1 MGESF
6 EWQLQ
11 SGGQSGELTDGET
24 EYISYRDLLEIGF
37 MDRWI
42 LALALAAIVAV
53 GGFWL
58 LISNSRYRTILPDAS
73 GRLHLRHGL
82 LFRAYACGLFL
93 GLELLLGSLV
103 LFFPPESS
111 LAIGLL
117 VAAALITLVLGV
129 ILMWDASRFAL
140 TVTASGLECRSP
152 WRGPRTIL
160 WREVERV
167 SFSSVNLWFAIEPKS
182 GPPFHVLAIVPGVN
196 QFLAAC
202 ETNLP
207 VEKLFAAEP
216 GYDWV
221 WRKFPYVKDKPP
233 PPKSSIFPWL
243 KWIAIAVLG
252 VCILAVGLFA
262 LNGFV
267 LASRETPVVRE
278 FPVLNPAGSGAG
290 PRQVVVLS
298 FNIGNAFAHRGNFQF
313 DTTANVTAQL
323 ERLAMIIQ
331 VAKPDIVCLQDV
343 MTEAGTM
350 PVDQVEFLAKA
361 ARLPYT
367 AFGEHYNV
375 GVPGYRVV
383 GGNAILSRTPLLPVA
398 NLSLSGRAPF
408 YSTTNSHRALFAETV
423 VHGQSVLIG
432 CLHNDSVDPDN
443 NDRQMEQI
451 LSFVGDR
458 PCILAGDFNA
468 VPGSPS
474 IGRVKETSKSGGLFE
489 ELKTTPAAAPTSQL
503 NYVFGPKPWTHAGT
517 DVLITALSAHRPVV
531 AVFTVP
537 EKK

>member
-1 MGESF
+1 
-6 EWQLQ
+6 
-11 SGGQSGELTDGET
+11 
-24 EYISYRDLLEIGF
+24 
-37 MDRWI
+37 MDHWI
-42 LALALAAIVAV
+42 LAITLAAFVAV

-58 LISNSRYRTILPDAS
+58 LLSNSRYRTISPDSS

-117 VAAALITLVLGV
+117 VAAALITLVFGV

-140 TVTASGLECRSP
+140 TVTSQGLECRSP

-160 WREVERV
+160 WSEIERI
-167 SFSSVNLWFAIEPKS
+167 SFSIENLWFAIEPKS
-182 GPPFHVLAIVPGVN
+182 GPPFHVLAIVPGVS

-202 ETNLP
+202 EANLP

-233 PPKSSIFPWL
+233 RPKSPILLWL
-243 KWIAIAVLG
+243 KWAAFTVLG
-252 VCILAVGLFA
+252 AGLIAVGLFT
-262 LNGFV
+262 LNGLV

-278 FPVLNPAGSGAG
+278 FPVPNPAGSGAG
-290 PRQVVVLS
+290 PRQVVVMS
-298 FNIGNAFAHRGNFQF
+298 FNIGNAFAHRGDFQF
-313 DTTANVTAQL
+313 EPAAKVTAQL
-323 ERLAMIIQ
+323 EKLAEIIQ
-331 VAKPDIVCLQDV
+331 LAEPDIVCLQAV

-350 PVDQVEFLAKA
+350 PIDQIEFLAKA

-375 GVPGYRVV
+375 GVPGYRIV
-383 GGNAILSRTPLLPVA
+383 GGNAILSRTPLLPVE
-398 NLSLSGRAPF
+398 NLTLSGRPPF

-423 VHGQSVLIG
+423 VHGQSVMIG

-443 NDRQMEQI
+443 NCRQMEQI
-451 LSFVGDR
+451 LSFIGDR

-474 IGRVKETSKSGGLFE
+474 IARVKDSGKYVGVFE
-489 ELKTTPAAAPTSQL
+489 GLKTTPAAAPISQL
-503 NYVFGPKPWTHAGT
+503 NYVFGPSSWTHAGT
-517 DVLITALSAHRPVV
+517 DVFNTALTAHRPVV
-531 AVFTVP
+531 AAFTVP